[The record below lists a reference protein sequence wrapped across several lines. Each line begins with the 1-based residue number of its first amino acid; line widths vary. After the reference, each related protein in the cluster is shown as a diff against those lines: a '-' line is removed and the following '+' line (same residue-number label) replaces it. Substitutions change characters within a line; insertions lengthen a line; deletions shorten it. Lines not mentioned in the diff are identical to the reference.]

1 MGASSGIV
9 EERFIFDTVFGINAL
24 NKSGIP
30 MENIRILID
39 SQGQDALRQKL
50 SSLLGI
56 ENVELCGTISL
67 ERLLLEE
74 KNYKSLVFFI
84 NGHGNHECLMAEIP
98 IKPSVLIKYIKNA
111 THFERAVVYLGQ
123 CFAGI
128 FNYQPVAKIDNE
140 GCDIVIVGATNLSA
154 SISISTSENFGLE
167 RVSWVANLFLMGLF
181 VWFQHPI
188 DIDGDDRLTVA
199 DSYKFAGSYV
209 NRALHTGNK
218 NTFPNLLVDL
228 VQAVTKY
235 KNLTIEK
242 NRKKFYVGGVELV
255 DLPIELEQKAMREKI
270 DNLSSQV
277 AILLNRQEAWI
288 LNAIPAQQIE
298 Y

>member
-1 MGASSGIV
+1 
-9 EERFIFDTVFGINAL
+9 
-24 NKSGIP
+24 
-30 MENIRILID
+30 
-39 SQGQDALRQKL
+39 
-50 SSLLGI
+50 
-56 ENVELCGTISL
+56 
-67 ERLLLEE
+67 
-74 KNYKSLVFFI
+74 
-84 NGHGNHECLMAEIP
+84 
-98 IKPSVLIKYIKNA
+98 
-111 THFERAVVYLGQ
+111 
-123 CFAGI
+123 
-128 FNYQPVAKIDNE
+128 
-140 GCDIVIVGATNLSA
+140 
-154 SISISTSENFGLE
+154 
-167 RVSWVANLFLMGLF
+167 MGLF